1 MVWTV
6 LISNEHLLNAINS
19 IKYKV
24 INKPRMYVCVQ
35 SKYYFSK
42 IYMRG
47 KNIKIKNGHGD
58 ATNCKEQQEL
68 RNNENQYNHRDT
80 I

>member
-1 MVWTV
+1 
-6 LISNEHLLNAINS
+6 
-19 IKYKV
+19 
-24 INKPRMYVCVQ
+24 MYVCVQ